1 MQNKLQFLIQLLPK
15 YSILWNVKKKKNEK
29 KQAIT
34 VTFMSSH
41 FSLFC
46 FFSFNKL
53 AEDFRSNQKRSN
65 RRQWRTVKT
74 ITKEQKELKTK
85 LNMNRGKKKKKIKHE
100 LSTTWIQLKNDCFG
114 GFTFLSF
121 FLILIPT

>member
-1 MQNKLQFLIQLLPK
+1 ML
-15 YSILWNVKKKKNEK
+15 KKKKMKK

-85 LNMNRGKKKKKIKHE
+85 LNMNRGKKKKK
-100 LSTTWIQLKNDCFG
+100 LNM
-114 GFTFLSF
+114 SF
-121 FLILIPT
+121 QPHGSS